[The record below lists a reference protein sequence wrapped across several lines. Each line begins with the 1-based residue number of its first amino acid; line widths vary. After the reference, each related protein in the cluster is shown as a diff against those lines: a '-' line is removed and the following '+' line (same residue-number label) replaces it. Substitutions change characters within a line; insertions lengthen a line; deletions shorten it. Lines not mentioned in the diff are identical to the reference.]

1 MTALIVEDEALAARN
16 LQRVLEEI
24 GTVNVLDT
32 LDSIAETLDWFAVH
46 AKPDILFLDIH
57 LADGSA
63 FEIFDRVSITCPVI
77 FTTAYDEYALK
88 AFRVNSIDYLLK
100 PIDGKAV
107 RRSLDKLAS
116 FSSHSTHQAD
126 LGKLLSF
133 FKKTSAYRTH
143 FLVPVRGDKLIPL
156 QADEMACVF
165 IDAGLVKAKTFDER
179 TFTLEDTLDDLSGML
194 DPDVF
199 FRANR
204 QFIVARTAIK
214 DIDFWFNSRLSLNLK
229 VNVPEKV
236 LISKA
241 RVPDFRKWFA
251 GRQTQPL

>member
-16 LQRVLEEI
+16 LQGVLEEI
-24 GTVNVLDT
+24 GTVKVLDT
-32 LDSIAETLDWFAVH
+32 LDSIAETLEWFVH
-46 AKPDILFLDIH
+46 HPKPDILFLDIH

-63 FEIFDRVSITCPVI
+63 FEIFDRISITCPVI

-116 FSSHSTHQAD
+116 FSSHPAHAD
-126 LGKLLSF
+126 DFGKLLSY
-133 FKKTSAYRTH
+133 FKKTSAFRTH
-143 FLVPVRGDKLIPL
+143 FLVPARGDKLIPL
-156 QADEMACVF
+156 QADEMACIF
-165 IDAGLVKAKTFDER
+165 IDTGLVKARTFDER

-194 DPDVF
+194 DPDQF

-204 QFIVARTAIK
+204 QFIVARAAIR
-214 DIDFWFNSRLSLNLK
+214 DVDFWFNSRLSLNLK
-229 VNVPEKV
+229 VTIPEKV

-251 GRQTQPL
+251 GRHSMPF

>member
-116 FSSHSTHQAD
+116 LSSHSTHQAD
-126 LGKLLSF
+126 LGRLLSF

-204 QFIVARTAIK
+204 QFIIARTAIK